1 MVSGP
6 TYIYLLL
13 ILCRRRRSGR
23 RSVLADALLWRCS
36 SPNGGV
42 FCSQYYLSHSLRQG
56 GGPWMEQTRRRRV
69 QPPPPPPPVIIII
82 TGRAAAH
89 EEHRTSSWKRL
100 DLNICFAVAEGW
112 DGTAALPSTAK
123 GPSAKYINC
132 AEVILKHCSRSFLL
146 QRQISSIYSGSEC
159 RTMSW

>member
-6 TYIYLLL
+6 TYIYLL

-69 QPPPPPPPVIIII
+69 QPPPVIIII

-89 EEHRTSSWKRL
+89 EEHRSSSWKRL
-100 DLNICFAVAEGW
+100 DLNICFTVAEGW